1 MKYIGSK
8 AKFADEIVA
17 ILQGYISEYKIKQYV
32 EPFAGGFNIIDKI
45 QCEYRLGNDIDPL
58 VCDLIETC
66 RDNPALL
73 DSLHTPTREEYY
85 DVRDNNGNY
94 AAWYRAA
101 VLLFASYNSRVY
113 GGCYGATAQT
123 KDGKTRNYFEESKQ
137 NFQRQLPALRNILV
151 GNADYRD
158 LRFPTRERVLIY
170 CDPPYSTGVGYG
182 GEKFGTAEFWDWC
195 RLQTAAGHIVIISEY
210 TAPDDFVCIWEHKTK
225 THLNNRAKI
234 DRTEKL
240 FIQGGLKCR
249 KYTI

>member
-85 DVRDNNGNY
+85 DVRTTRAIMRRGIVRRCFYSPRIIPVFTAVVTARRRKQKTAKRVTISRKANKTFNVNY
-94 AAWYRAA
+94 PRSEISLSAIPIIAIY
-101 VLLFASYNSRVY
+101 VSRR
-113 GGCYGATAQT
+113 GSG
-123 KDGKTRNYFEESKQ
+123 F
-137 NFQRQLPALRNILV
+137 
-151 GNADYRD
+151 
-158 LRFPTRERVLIY
+158 
-170 CDPPYSTGVGYG
+170 
-182 GEKFGTAEFWDWC
+182 
-195 RLQTAAGHIVIISEY
+195 
-210 TAPDDFVCIWEHKTK
+210 
-225 THLNNRAKI
+225 
-234 DRTEKL
+234 
-240 FIQGGLKCR
+240 
-249 KYTI
+249 

>member
-85 DVRDNNGNY
+85 DVRDNKGNY

-123 KDGKTRNYFEESKQ
+123 KDGKTRIFRGKQ
-137 NFQRQLPALRNILV
+137 TKLSTSITRAPKYPCRQYRLSRFTFPDAGAGFDLLRPAVFNGRRLWRRKIRHGGVLGLV
-151 GNADYRD
+151 QTSNSRGAYRD
-158 LRFPTRERVLIY
+158 YQRIHRSRRFRLY
-170 CDPPYSTGVGYG
+170 L
-182 GEKFGTAEFWDWC
+182 GT
-195 RLQTAAGHIVIISEY
+195 QNKNT
-210 TAPDDFVCIWEHKTK
+210 
-225 THLNNRAKI
+225 
-234 DRTEKL
+234 
-240 FIQGGLKCR
+240 LKQPR
-249 KYTI
+249 KN

>member
-32 EPFAGGFNIIDKI
+32 EPFAGGFNVIDKV

-73 DSLHTPTREEYY
+73 DSLHTPTREEYC
-85 DVRDNNGNY
+85 DVRDNKGNY

-123 KDGKTRNYFEESKQ
+123 
-137 NFQRQLPALRNILV
+137 
-151 GNADYRD
+151 
-158 LRFPTRERVLIY
+158 
-170 CDPPYSTGVGYG
+170 
-182 GEKFGTAEFWDWC
+182 
-195 RLQTAAGHIVIISEY
+195 
-210 TAPDDFVCIWEHKTK
+210 
-225 THLNNRAKI
+225 
-234 DRTEKL
+234 
-240 FIQGGLKCR
+240 
-249 KYTI
+249 

>member
-32 EPFAGGFNIIDKI
+32 EPFAGGFNVIDKV

-85 DVRDNNGNY
+85 DVRDNKGNY

-137 NFQRQLPALRNILV
+137 NFQRQLPAVFNGRRLWRRKIRHGGVLGLV
-151 GNADYRD
+151 QTSDSRGA
-158 LRFPTRERVLIY
+158 Y
-170 CDPPYSTGVGYG
+170 CDYQRIHRSRRFRLYL
-182 GEKFGTAEFWDWC
+182 GT
-195 RLQTAAGHIVIISEY
+195 QNKNT
-210 TAPDDFVCIWEHKTK
+210 
-225 THLNNRAKI
+225 
-234 DRTEKL
+234 
-240 FIQGGLKCR
+240 LKQPR
-249 KYTI
+249 KN

>member
-85 DVRDNNGNY
+85 DVRDNKGNY

-158 LRFPTRERVLIY
+158 LHFPTRERVLIY
-170 CDPPYSTGVGYG
+170 CDPPYSTGRRLWRRKIRHG
-182 GEKFGTAEFWDWC
+182 GVLGLVQTSNSRGAYRDYQRIHRSRRFRLYLGT
-195 RLQTAAGHIVIISEY
+195 QNKNT
-210 TAPDDFVCIWEHKTK
+210 
-225 THLNNRAKI
+225 
-234 DRTEKL
+234 
-240 FIQGGLKCR
+240 LKQPR
-249 KYTI
+249 KN